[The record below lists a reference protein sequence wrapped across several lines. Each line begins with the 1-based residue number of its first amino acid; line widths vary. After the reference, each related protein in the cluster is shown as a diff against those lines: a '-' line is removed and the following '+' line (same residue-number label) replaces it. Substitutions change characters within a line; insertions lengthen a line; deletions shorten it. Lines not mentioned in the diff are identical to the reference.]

1 MLLEKEWLQRDNR
14 IRQSLEEKKIT
25 GIKRK
30 ENDLSSIIYLSKAY
44 FFFSNHLLTVNLYD
58 ELSLIFKKSGLF

>member
-14 IRQSLEEKKIT
+14 IRQSLEEKKIK

-44 FFFSNHLLTVNLYD
+44 FLFFKPFID
-58 ELSLIFKKSGLF
+58 CKFI